1 MTVLDKPSAR
11 APRNPASP
19 RILARCRVEFETFGS
34 SFRSLEAKYKV
45 PRSTLC
51 YAANKDGWK
60 KPNAVGVEQAAE
72 VAIQILGA
80 GLRRGPLGQKPVQSA
95 PSKPEPPQHPA
106 DQPVQ
111 PASAAPD
118 HAAPGSSD
126 ARTADVIDFPPSRPG
141 ASKLAGPVQLL
152 PDRSPEEKAQLRITL
167 GAIRAMMSVEQ
178 AQVLDAHLVRLLQYG
193 HLIDV
198 YLKPSEFVPEDPTL
212 DLAARAAR
220 IVAVQDVARH
230 MLLPTERDT
239 LIGALKTLTTT
250 LSETIGL
257 QRTVVGIPQLFL
269 ADGIGRWNDPQ
280 RFHWTMSW
288 QPSYRTEGRI
298 DAAYILRT
306 KPDAEIG
313 PLVQDSQFRKD
324 YVIDLRRASAFARRR

>member
-1 MTVLDKPSAR
+1 MPQTRTVGRSPTLSALSRQPKSRSRSSAR
-11 APRNPASP
+11 D
-19 RILARCRVEFETFGS
+19 C
-34 SFRSLEAKYKV
+34 
-45 PRSTLC
+45 
-51 YAANKDGWK
+51 
-60 KPNAVGVEQAAE
+60 
-72 VAIQILGA
+72 GA

-212 DLAARAAR
+212 DLAARAAK

-239 LIGALKTLTTT
+239 LIGALNRV
-250 LSETIGL
+250 S
-257 QRTVVGIPQLFL
+257 LFC
-269 ADGIGRWNDPQ
+269 
-280 RFHWTMSW
+280 
-288 QPSYRTEGRI
+288 
-298 DAAYILRT
+298 
-306 KPDAEIG
+306 
-313 PLVQDSQFRKD
+313 
-324 YVIDLRRASAFARRR
+324 

>member
-1 MTVLDKPSAR
+1 MPQTRTVGRSPTLSALSRQPKSRSRSSAR
-11 APRNPASP
+11 D
-19 RILARCRVEFETFGS
+19 C
-34 SFRSLEAKYKV
+34 
-45 PRSTLC
+45 
-51 YAANKDGWK
+51 
-60 KPNAVGVEQAAE
+60 
-72 VAIQILGA
+72 GA

-95 PSKPEPPQHPA
+95 PSKPEPPQHSA

-111 PASAAPD
+111 PASAA
-118 HAAPGSSD
+118 HEAPGSSD

-212 DLAARAAR
+212 DLAARAAK

-239 LIGALKTLTTT
+239 LIGALNRV
-250 LSETIGL
+250 S
-257 QRTVVGIPQLFL
+257 LFC
-269 ADGIGRWNDPQ
+269 
-280 RFHWTMSW
+280 
-288 QPSYRTEGRI
+288 
-298 DAAYILRT
+298 
-306 KPDAEIG
+306 
-313 PLVQDSQFRKD
+313 
-324 YVIDLRRASAFARRR
+324 